1 VHPSRLSPKLTH
13 IAALICSVEEVVAAY
28 KALVAV
34 YPSFTIEAL
43 QKILDARGQY
53 NGFEKKHVKDVI
65 NQCRTVRGSTCT
77 PRQSTETRLISR

>member
-1 VHPSRLSPKLTH
+1 MLLLL
-13 IAALICSVEEVVAAY
+13 ACSVEEVVAAY

-53 NGFEKKHVKDVI
+53 NGFEKKHIKDVI
-65 NQCRTVRGSTCT
+65 NQCRTVRTYGFTYQTVFATACSLGTAY
-77 PRQSTETRLISR
+77 SL